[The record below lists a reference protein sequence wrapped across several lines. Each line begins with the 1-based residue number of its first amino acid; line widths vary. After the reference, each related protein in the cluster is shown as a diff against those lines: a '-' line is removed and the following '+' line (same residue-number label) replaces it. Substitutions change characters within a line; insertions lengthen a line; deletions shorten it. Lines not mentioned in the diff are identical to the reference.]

1 MALTDMTEQS
11 ARIRRYIT
19 ENFLYMRPDYQFTD
33 DDALLGKGIID
44 SLGVMELISFVEEE
58 FGVAVA
64 DTDITEQN
72 LGSVNAV
79 ARYVASKREGG
90 DASAAADDAATA
102 AA

>member
-1 MALTDMTEQS
+1 MTLTDMTEQS

-79 ARYVASKREGG
+79 SRYVASKREGG
-90 DASAAADDAATA
+90 DVSTTA

>member
-1 MALTDMTEQS
+1 MTLNDTTQSS

-72 LGSVNAV
+72 LGSVSAV
-79 ARYVASKREGG
+79 ARYVASKQGG
-90 DASAAADDAATA
+90 GELSANAAA
-102 AA
+102 